1 MWWWDIYDGIFSPSK
16 NNLDWL
22 LHTLSRSLLI
32 SMSIDLLYHSSI
44 YEFIIAKLF
53 SSHKLTAIIFS
64 QNNRGLNGVSR
75 RELTRQNVMTKRQ
88 HRGKKR
94 KNRKVIFYDNFPKIW
109 EKYTFILCI
118 TNGDEM
124 KSFDRNDSLF
134 TLSDDL
140 LRHIR
145 Q

>member
-1 MWWWDIYDGIFSPSK
+1 
-16 NNLDWL
+16 
-22 LHTLSRSLLI
+22 
-32 SMSIDLLYHSSI
+32 MSQI
-44 YEFIIAKLF
+44 
-53 SSHKLTAIIFS
+53 
-64 QNNRGLNGVSR
+64 
-75 RELTRQNVMTKRQ
+75 
-88 HRGKKR
+88 
-94 KNRKVIFYDNFPKIW
+94 